1 MKDKLLPILIISSA
15 FIFIIRLFWLQIIDV
30 DEAQLFKKNSVERVY
45 QYPERGYI
53 YDRNNTLVVG
63 NESFYDLMIIPKNVT
78 KFDTI
83 EFCKILRI
91 KKNELIDKIKKAKKF
106 SSIKPSVLL
115 SQISKED
122 FAIILYLIL
131 L

>member
-63 NESFYDLMIIPKNVT
+63 NESFYDLIIIP
-78 KFDTI
+78 
-83 EFCKILRI
+83 
-91 KKNELIDKIKKAKKF
+91 
-106 SSIKPSVLL
+106 
-115 SQISKED
+115 
-122 FAIILYLIL
+122 
-131 L
+131 

>member
-106 SSIKPSVLL
+106 T
-115 SQISKED
+115 
-122 FAIILYLIL
+122 
-131 L
+131 